1 MTAKISI
8 FEAAVL
14 TRYVCPWTQLWQV
27 PLVTTV
33 RNENTDTLLL
43 NHSHKHESLNTTY
56 TVESTAIMRAHI
68 DSVLSLVHNKE
79 YIHNV
84 YELPSIEPTIRY
96 LQAAVGFPTKES
108 WLKAIRQGNYNSW
121 PLINVKNV
129 ARHFPVSEEPL
140 KGHMRGQRQGVRSTK
155 EKRWD
160 ANVMSVP
167 VEATPHIHKGDIMIF
182 NYDLKST
189 MYTNQTGFD
198 PQISSLGNRYVV
210 ILHNVDSNLSWV
222 EALKN
227 NTGSK
232 LILAQARALECMC
245 KAGIVP
251 KQ

>member
-1 MTAKISI
+1 M
-8 FEAAVL
+8 
-14 TRYVCPWTQLWQV
+14 
-27 PLVTTV
+27 TTV

-43 NHSHKHESLNTTY
+43 LLDPPHKHESLNTTY
-56 TVESTAIMRAHI
+56 TVESTAITRAHI
-68 DSVLSLVHNKE
+68 DSVLSLAHNNE

-108 WLKAIRQGNYNSW
+108 WVKAIMRGNYNSW

-129 ARHFPVSEEPL
+129 THHLPELEETL
-140 KGHMRGQRQGVRSTK
+140 KGHMCGQCQGVRSTK

-167 VEATPHIHKGDIMIF
+167 VEPTPHIHKGDIMIF

-198 PQISSLGNRYVV
+198 PKISSLGYVM
-210 ILHNVDSNLSWV
+210 ILHDVNSNLPWV

-227 NTGSK
+227 NTGSE
-232 LILAQARALECMC
+232 LVLAQAEALERMC

-251 KQ
+251 KH